1 MPEVDAA
8 CPKCA
13 TRVNPARTHCATCG
27 LAHERMAAFAKSRDD
42 VAEPLTNAWQ
52 RALEAWDERGRH
64 DEVLRLVTQHDAYAW
79 AAARYRDRLKERPGD
94 AVGTEQLERIKRA
107 AEATLVAHA
116 AVRESKVPSPYRNT
130 MLILAVLILAIV
142 AGLIYAMVRGGGKPD
157 MAHRR
162 ASPPGATK

>member
-1 MPEVDAA
+1 VPEVES

-27 LAHERMAAFAKSRDD
+27 LAHERMAAFAKTRDD

-52 RALEAWDERGRH
+52 RAVEGWDERARH

-79 AAARYRDRLKERPGD
+79 AAARYRDRLKEQPGD

-107 AEATLVAHA
+107 AEATLVANA
-116 AVRESKVPSPYRNT
+116 AVRDTKTPGPYRNT
-130 MLILAVLILAIV
+130 VLILVVFILAIV
-142 AGLIYAMVRGGGKPD
+142 AGLIYSMVRGSGKPD
-157 MAHRR
+157 MPHRR
-162 ASPPGATK
+162 LQPPGASK